1 MPFPIQSVAVFCGA
15 RTGADP
21 AHAAAARELGSA
33 LAEAGMTLIYGGGGL
48 GLMGEVARAAVEA
61 GGRVRGVIPEFLTRI
76 ERPYDALTELEVT
89 GSMHTR
95 KTRMYELADAFVTLS
110 GGLGTLDET
119 VEVLTWRQLD
129 LHDKPIIVLEER
141 GVFSAFARSWRLTS
155 GMPFWRILGI
165 RLLTSLLVG
174 IAAKTISNYANHLTG
189 APLDA
194 FMANTAW
201 VAPSRRA
208 AAAA

>member
-1 MPFPIQSVAVFCGA
+1 MPSPIRSVAVFCGA
-15 RTGADP
+15 RPGTDP
-21 AHAAAARELGSA
+21 AHAEAARELGA
-33 LAEAGMTLIYGGGGL
+33 AIADAGLTLIYGGGGV

-119 VEVLTWRQLD
+119 VEVLTWRQLG
-129 LHDKPIIVLEER
+129 LHEKPIIVLDVA
-141 GVFSAFARSWRLTS
+141 GWAQ
-155 GMPFWRILGI
+155 PFLA
-165 RLLTSLLVG
+165 L
-174 IAAKTISNYANHLTG
+174 
-189 APLDA
+189 LDA
-194 FMANTAW
+194 IIAQGFAAEGHRRLISVAAHVDEAMALLGRAPVPDTA
-201 VAPSRRA
+201 APAERL
-208 AAAA
+208 